1 MNEKNKAKPPA
12 VGGLDDIHN
21 RCIEVGDC
29 WEWIG
34 YGGLTAIP
42 TRYPAKP
49 GRRQS
54 RVNVWV
60 LAWEASRGS
69 QLSGSEVVYRKCL
82 NVKCCNPAHL
92 KSGTRQQMLSF
103 LVKHG
108 RTKQSPS
115 SIAAITKTK
124 RERSAKLTV
133 EAAREIRAS
142 SESNIELAKRYGVH
156 HSLICRIRRGEAW
169 RESVSVSSVFSWR
182 PAA

>member
-1 MNEKNKAKPPA
+1 MTEKKMGKPLA

-29 WEWIG
+29 WEWTG
-34 YGGLTAIP
+34 SGGLTAIP
-42 TRYPAKP
+42 TQYPAKP

-60 LAWEASRGS
+60 LAWEAFRGA

-82 NVKCCNPAHL
+82 NGRCCNPAHL
-92 KSGTRQQMLSF
+92 TSGTRQQMLTF
-103 LVKHG
+103 LAKQG
-108 RTKQSPS
+108 RMKQSPS
-115 SIAAITKTK
+115 AIAAITKTK
-124 RERSAKLTV
+124 RERNAKLTIDSV
-133 EAAREIRAS
+133 REIRAS
-142 SESNIELAKRYGVH
+142 NDSNLALASRYGVH

-169 RESVSVSSVFSWR
+169 RESVSVSSVFAWR